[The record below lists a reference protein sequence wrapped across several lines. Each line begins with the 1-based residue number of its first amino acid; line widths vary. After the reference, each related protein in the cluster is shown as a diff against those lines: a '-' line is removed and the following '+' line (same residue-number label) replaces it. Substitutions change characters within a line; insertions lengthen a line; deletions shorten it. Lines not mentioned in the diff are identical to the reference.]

1 MKQRAWVALAAS
13 LACAAAGSAVL
24 QGGGS
29 PVRWA
34 LADGGDADAPAP
46 AVSTAAV
53 APRMAVNA
61 PARRRASAGA
71 DNGPTLPLLVIT
83 GSEPPR
89 HEGVFTYYPVRIDEK
104 QARAAMKGG
113 HLSIPTPDGSHLDL
127 AFEHAVEHENGNWS
141 WVGHLD
147 GPDDTQRAVITFGPD
162 STVATLP
169 DSDGQQRKLTVEGGQ
184 TYLVSAPLSS
194 LHVGVN
200 PLGDAIKPVGVP
212 GAGLAGTGA
221 LDEALGT
228 PIVSAA
234 DAAAGKSISSA
245 AAQTTV
251 DVLAIYSS
259 GFRQAKGS
267 TSAAITELTNRFDVA
282 NQVLRN
288 SQIDASFRMV
298 RAQEAQAP
306 DDTDNTQ
313 MLDAIRTSTPWVQSM
328 RDQVGADLVTFVRQY
343 NQANNSCGVAY
354 IPPGNYA
361 AAGDLMY
368 SVVSDGSLPTGY
380 YCEATTLAHELGHN
394 LGAQHNHEQDAT
406 GGLFPYSYG
415 YRNFSAKFYDVMA
428 YGPDA
433 TQRFWTFSNPQVQCK
448 GLPCGVAD
456 YADVARTLRLTMP
469 IAAKFRTSKTH

>member
-1 MKQRAWVALAAS
+1 MKQRAWAALAAS
-13 LACAAAGSAVL
+13 LVCAAGGAAWLRGEDSPTGSRPMDKAAAPVAAAATSSTASAPRVAV
-24 QGGGS
+24 
-29 PVRWA
+29 
-34 LADGGDADAPAP
+34 DAPARHL
-46 AVSTAAV
+46 ASGANDTG
-53 APRMAVNA
+53 PR
-61 PARRRASAGA
+61 
-71 DNGPTLPLLVIT
+71 LPLLVIT

-89 HEGVFTYYPVRIDEK
+89 REGVFTYYPVRIDEK

-113 HLSIPTPDGSHLDL
+113 RLSIPTPDGSSLDL
-127 AFEHAVEHENGNWS
+127 AFEHAVEHGNGNWT
-141 WVGHLD
+141 WVGRLD
-147 GPDDTQRAVITFGPD
+147 GQDDTQRAVITFGPD
-162 STVATLP
+162 ATAATLP
-169 DSDGQQRKLTVEGGQ
+169 DTDGQQRKLTIQGGQ

-221 LDEALGT
+221 LDDTLGT
-228 PIVSAA
+228 PLASGQ
-234 DAAAGKSISSA
+234 DAGFLKAPSA

-288 SQIDASFRMV
+288 SQINASFRMV
-298 RAQEAQAP
+298 RTQEAQAP

-313 MLDAIRTSTPWVQSM
+313 MLDAIRTSTPWVQTL
-328 RDQVGADLVTFVRQY
+328 RDQVGADLVTFVREY
-343 NQANNSCGVAY
+343 NAGNNSCGVAY

-415 YRNFSAKFYDVMA
+415 YRNFSAQFYDVMA

-433 TQRFWTFSNPQVQCK
+433 NQRFWTFSNPQVQCK

-469 IAAKFRTSKTH
+469 IAAGFRATKTR